1 MALVGR
7 HASNLTVMFLE
18 TIKKPLQLNRPG
30 MFPTSSQTKGATESV
45 WRLTVMEASLC
56 CTLACRDSNAVSEAF
71 GFTANKIN
79 QSAVRSHLPMEA
91 AENLQI

>member
-1 MALVGR
+1 
-7 HASNLTVMFLE
+7 
-18 TIKKPLQLNRPG
+18 
-30 MFPTSSQTKGATESV
+30 
-45 WRLTVMEASLC
+45 MEASLC

-79 QSAVRSHLPMEA
+79 QSAARLKKKIIETVRSHLPMEA